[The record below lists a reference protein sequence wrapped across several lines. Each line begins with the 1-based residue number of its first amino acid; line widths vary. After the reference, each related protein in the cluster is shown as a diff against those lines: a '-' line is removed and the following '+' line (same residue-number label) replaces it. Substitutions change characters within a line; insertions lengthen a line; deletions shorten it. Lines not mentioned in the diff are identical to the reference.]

1 MKVSDRRQRVTPTLL
16 DALERAARTDRGID
30 FAVGRGALERRSYAD
45 FARAVARAAGGFA
58 SAGIRGPVLL
68 IMPNGE
74 ELLATFFGAL
84 SFGAIPA
91 ILPTPRPF
99 GDPAAWV
106 AGLAATSRHADDA
119 PIITT
124 PAIARLF
131 EDQPDAARLRV
142 LLVADV
148 LRGVAREPSPRG
160 ADETALL
167 QFTSGSL
174 GTPKGVMLSHRALSA
189 DARAIAERTAAAPGD
204 VGVFW
209 VPLAHDMALL
219 SFAMMLEA
227 GIDQI
232 VMSPERFA
240 VDPAGWLELVAAR
253 GTMTVGPPFAFGL
266 ALDRLLRKGV
276 RPDFS
281 RLRGVVV
288 GAEPIDAG
296 VLRRFVSTLAPAGL
310 RDRLFMPSYGLAEMT
325 CVGCLGAAGQPLVTT
340 TLEIGGRPCELVG
353 HGPPLRDHA
362 VRIVREDGSV
372 ATEGELGR
380 VQLSGPAAM
389 QGYWRSPEATAAAFD
404 DGWVVTGDLGFVQRT
419 EQGDMVFVAGREK
432 DVIIVRGRHFF
443 PDELEAVATMCL
455 GVRPRGALAF
465 GEMDP
470 GGGVERVT
478 LCLELEPDV
487 EEADVAGLVKRA
499 IADQF
504 DLSLAAV
511 IAVPTGSLPRTTSGK
526 LRRGEA
532 RRRWG
537 TTQP

>member
-1 MKVSDRRQRVTPTLL
+1 MTPTLL

-30 FAVGRGALERRSYAD
+30 FAVGRGALERRTYAD

-58 SAGIRGPVLL
+58 SAGVRGPVLL
-68 IMPNGE
+68 ILPNGE
-74 ELLATFFGAL
+74 ELLAAFFGAL
-84 SFGAIPA
+84 SFGAVPA
-91 ILPTPRPF
+91 ILPPPRPF
-99 GDPAAWV
+99 GDPATWI
-106 AGLAATSRHADDA
+106 AGLAATVRHADDA
-119 PIITT
+119 PIVTT
-124 PAIARLF
+124 PTIARLF
-131 EDQPDAARLRV
+131 EDQPEAGSLRV
-142 LLVADV
+142 LAIADI
-148 LRGVAREPSPRG
+148 LSGVARDPSPRG
-160 ADETALL
+160 PDETALL

-174 GTPKGVMLSHRALSA
+174 GAPKGVMLSHRALAA
-189 DARAIAERTAAAPGD
+189 DASAIAERTGAAPGD

-240 VDPAGWLELVAAR
+240 IDPAAWLELVAAR

-266 ALDRLLRKGV
+266 ALDRLLRKGT

-281 RLRGVVV
+281 RVRGIVV
-288 GAEPIDAG
+288 GAEPIDAS
-296 VLRRFVSTLAPAGL
+296 VLRRFASTLAPAGL
-310 RDRLFMPSYGLAEMT
+310 RDRLFMPSYGLAELT
-325 CVGCLGAAGQPLVTT
+325 CVGCLGAAGQPLVTAT
-340 TLEIGGRPCELVG
+340 VDLAGRACELVG

-362 VRIVREDGSV
+362 VRVVRDDGTI
-372 ATEGELGR
+372 ARPGEIGR
-380 VQLSGPAAM
+380 VELSGPAAM

-404 DGWVVTGDLGFVQRT
+404 DGWVITGDLGFVQPT

-443 PDELEAVATMCL
+443 PDEVERVAALCL

-478 LCLELEPDV
+478 VCLELEPDV
-487 EEADVAGLVKRA
+487 EEADVASLVKRA
-499 IADQF
+499 VADQF

-511 IAVPTGSLPRTTSGK
+511 IAVPPGALPRTTSGK